1 MTAPDREKARKK
13 VKRTSTIL
21 AALGL
26 ALLLYGL
33 FSFLQADAE
42 LAGTKKIEI
51 HASPLL
57 WNANDWEEKEAGALH
72 FVGGLELTSPEP
84 SFGGLSGL
92 YIPKD
97 GKEVLAVS
105 DTGNWLHAELV
116 YDGQTITGLEKAR
129 MAPILGPDGKPLARK
144 YEQDAEGL
152 DAAEDGLACVSF
164 ERHHRVWCY
173 DVARHGLDA
182 PALPID
188 IGDMDAEL
196 EDNGGLETL
205 VILDNAMD
213 APALFTIAEKA
224 DEAGGAMPAAHIT
237 RDGIKRTSV
246 KAEPP
251 FSITDG
257 KMRSNGNLIL
267 AERRYSPLAGVGLR
281 LREVEAGFLDAE
293 GPLEGRE
300 LLNVGQ
306 AYSIDNM
313 EGLALVEKEEG
324 RTFLFLLSDDN
335 FNSVQRTLLLQFEL
349 VQ

>member
-1 MTAPDREKARKK
+1 MAAPDLQKARK
-13 VKRTSTIL
+13 RTRRISIIL
-21 AALGL
+21 GALGL

-33 FSFLQADAE
+33 FSFLEADAE
-42 LAGTKKIEI
+42 LSSAKAIEVS
-51 HASPLL
+51 ASPVF
-57 WNANDWEEKEAGALH
+57 WNPNDWEEKKAGALR
-72 FVGGLELTSPEP
+72 FVTGLALTSPEP

-92 YIPKD
+92 YITRN
-97 GKEVLAVS
+97 GEEMLAVS
-105 DTGNWLHAELV
+105 DTGNWLHAALA
-116 YDGQTITGLEKAR
+116 YDGQKIIGLEKAR
-129 MAPILGPDGKPLARK
+129 MAPILGPDGKPLTSK

-164 ERHHRVWCY
+164 ERHHRIWCY
-173 DVARHGLDA
+173 DVVRHGLDA

-188 IGDMDAEL
+188 IGDVGAGLD
-196 EDNGGLETL
+196 DNGGLETL
-205 VILDNAMD
+205 VIPGNTMD

-224 DEAGGAMPAAHIT
+224 DELSGAMPAAHIT
-237 RDGIKRTSV
+237 KDGIKRASV

-281 LREVEAGFLDAE
+281 LREIETGFLEAE
-293 GPLEGRE
+293 APLEGRE

-313 EGLALVEKEEG
+313 EGLALVETEEG

-335 FNSVQRTLLLQFEL
+335 FNAIQRTLLLQFEL